1 MIRVMTIEDYDE
13 VYKLWK
19 KIRGFGIRS
28 IDDSKEGVE
37 RFLRRNPTTSFVAV
51 KEGKIVGSI
60 LCGHDGR
67 QGSLYHVCVNEAYRR
82 HGIGKDMVVHSM
94 KALQEEKINK
104 VCLIAFAQNNVG
116 NAFWNTIGWTERLD
130 VNYYDF
136 ILQHLM
142 NSRKEAD
149 HMKIIEGGVTA
160 AKGFEAAATAAGIK
174 YQGRTDMAIIYSEKP
189 CKVAGTFTT
198 NVVKAAPVKWDRQ
211 IVESKQKSQAV
222 IVNSGIANACTGEE
236 GMKYCEETAKEAGK
250 VLGIDEKG
258 VLVGSTGVIG
268 MQIPIDK
275 IKAGI
280 TELAKGKKADLA
292 SGTEAAKAIMT
303 TDTKKKEVAVTFMA
317 GDTEVTIGGMAKGS
331 GMIHPNMCTML
342 AFITTDAKISKKALQ
357 AAMSSDVEDTY
368 NMISVDGDTSTNDTA
383 LLLANGMAGNEKIKE
398 GTPEF
403 DAFKEAL
410 HYVNETLAKAMAGD
424 GEGATALFEVKVVGA
439 QTKEQAKVLAKSVVC
454 SNLTKAAIA
463 GHDANWGRILCAMGY
478 SGAQFDPEQVDLFFE
493 SRAGKL
499 QIIANGTA
507 TDYSEEK
514 ATEILSQEKVTAIA
528 DLKAGDAEATAWG
541 CDLTHGYI
549 DINADYRS

>member
-1 MIRVMTIEDYDE
+1 
-13 VYKLWK
+13 
-19 KIRGFGIRS
+19 
-28 IDDSKEGVE
+28 
-37 RFLRRNPTTSFVAV
+37 
-51 KEGKIVGSI
+51 
-60 LCGHDGR
+60 
-67 QGSLYHVCVNEAYRR
+67 
-82 HGIGKDMVVHSM
+82 
-94 KALQEEKINK
+94 
-104 VCLIAFAQNNVG
+104 
-116 NAFWNTIGWTERLD
+116 
-130 VNYYDF
+130 
-136 ILQHLM
+136 
-142 NSRKEAD
+142 
-149 HMKIIEGGVTA
+149 MKIIEGGVTA

-303 TDTKKKEVAVTFMA
+303 TDTKKKEVAVTFME

-342 AFITTDAKISKKALQ
+342 GFVTTDAKISKKMLQEAL
-357 AAMSSDVEDTY
+357 SEDVKDTY
-368 NMISVDGDTSTNDTA
+368 NMVSVDGDTSTNDTV
-383 LLLANGMAGNEKIKE
+383 LLLANGLAENPEITEKGE
-398 GTPEF
+398 DYET
-403 DAFKEAL
+403 FKAAL
-410 HYVNETLAKAMAGD
+410 NYINTTLAKKIAGD
-424 GEGATALFEVKVVGA
+424 GEGATALFEVKIIGA
-439 QTKEQAKVLAKSVVC
+439 ESKEQAVTLSKSVVT
-454 SNLTKAAIA
+454 SSLTKAAIY

-478 SGAQFDPEQVDLFFE
+478 SGAEFDPEKVDLFFE
-493 SRAGKL
+493 SKAGKI
-499 QIIANGTA
+499 QIIENGVA
-507 TDYSEEK
+507 VDYSEEE
-514 ATEILSQEKVTAIA
+514 ATKILSEEAVTAIA
-528 DLKAGDAEATAWG
+528 DVKMGDATATAWG
-541 CDLTHGYI
+541 CDLTYDYI
-549 DINADYRS
+549 KINADYRS